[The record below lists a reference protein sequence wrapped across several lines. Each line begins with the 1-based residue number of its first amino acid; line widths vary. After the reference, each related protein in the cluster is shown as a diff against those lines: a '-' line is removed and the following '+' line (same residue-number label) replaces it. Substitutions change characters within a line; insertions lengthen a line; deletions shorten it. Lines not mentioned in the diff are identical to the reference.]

1 MSNSHQSVSN
11 EMGSE
16 KYVVATKQQ
25 FMFYTLNICQA
36 MQQSINDNVR

>member
-11 EMGSE
+11 EMGLE

-25 FMFYTLNICQA
+25 FMFLYPEHLSSNAAEHQ
-36 MQQSINDNVR
+36 